1 MSLHIICG
9 RSHSGKSTYIMDLV
23 REKTL
28 NGDKIILAVPEQFTH
43 IAEKKL
49 LHTTGK
55 IMDGFIEISS
65 FKRLADRTR
74 VLIGDFRNNIISTTG
89 KTLVISDIL
98 EKTELLYYKNSA
110 SMQGFIDVC
119 LNTIGEFKKHNIYP
133 SDIENMIEEIN
144 DEKLKLKLL
153 DLKNIYISYEE
164 EIHKSY
170 IDTDDILDILSD
182 ALTNNDIYKDFT
194 FFFDEFSTFIP
205 QERKIISQLIKKC
218 KDVYITLCTD
228 ESMDSSVFSPCI
240 STFNQLKDIC
250 IENGYG
256 APEIIN
262 LDNSYYDSDELSFI
276 EENLFNYPTK
286 TYDKDINNVELIRA
300 NNPYAEVECVGSKI
314 ISLVRDNGYR
324 YSDICVITSDVSVY
338 QHIFKNVFPKFNI
351 PYFMDSKTPVLD
363 HNIVLFVINILDVYL
378 ENYSYESIFNF
389 LKSGFIDIPVS
400 DVALLENFILSTN
413 AGKNSWLVDEKWN
426 SLIDAYDADLKEKS
440 IISSI
445 RQNYILP
452 LAEFHERIKGRNK
465 CKDLVSDLYDYLL
478 KINLDRTIAG
488 YIERFKKNGDVVRH
502 RQYESVWNIIIRVF
516 DEVINVFSDKTI
528 NVSKL
533 RNYLYV
539 AFSHQSIGI
548 IPTSVDEVM
557 IGDIART
564 RTGKVKALFVL
575 GANEGLFPM
584 PAKEENIIND
594 KEKTI
599 LGELGYNLSNSSDE
613 QAFFNQF
620 LIYRIFSMPMN
631 KICISY
637 SSSDGNFATLAPS
650 FSVGTLKKMFPDI
663 EKDYGFDDCY
673 DMEFIG
679 NSEITLENMISVMA
693 KKRNGQ
699 DCDKI
704 WESVFHY
711 YEKNHPE
718 LLHKI
723 NKFFDYKK
731 EADSLLSQYVE
742 KHIGEDMYT
751 TISRLQ
757 KYSACRYSYFL
768 TYMLSLKER
777 PVSEISGLDVGRI
790 AHSLL
795 ERICKEMIAKSISFD
810 NVPEGY
816 FEKAVKDMINE
827 YLSGFGVSYDD
838 LTKRQ
843 LYSLHRLEDVLIL
856 SFKFIA
862 NQIKESLFKPFGYE
876 ITFSDDNIGCIKID
890 LPDGRILNLTGKIDR
905 VDAYETEE
913 GRYIRVIDYKTGK
926 KTFNINDI
934 IHCTDIQLMMYLDAL
949 VESDENN
956 KYGGAFFFC
965 LDDYLLKSDHDEE
978 DDKIEEKME
987 NAMKLKGIVLDKAQ
1001 VIEAFDKAT
1010 VNRIQNKATYDQFKI
1025 ISNYLKLMIGQLWMS
1040 LQKGNIDINPYHR
1053 SNSTPCT
1060 YCPYSSICRFTS
1072 GIGSYK
1078 ELKNLDKEEAW
1089 TFMKGEV
1096 DRVDQ

>member
-1 MSLHIICG
+1 MGLHIICG

-28 NGDKIILAVPEQFTH
+28 RGDKIILAVPEQFTH

-55 IMDGFIEISS
+55 IMDGYIEISS

-74 VLIGDFRNNIISTTG
+74 VLTGDFRNNIISTTG
-89 KTLVISDIL
+89 KTLVISDVL
-98 EKTELLYYKNSA
+98 DKTELMYYKNSA
-110 SMQGFIDVC
+110 SMQGFVDVC
-119 LNTIGEFKKHNIYP
+119 LNTVSEFKKHNIYP
-133 SDIENMIEEIN
+133 SDIEKMIEEIK
-144 DEKLKLKLL
+144 DEKLKLKLS
-153 DLKNIYISYEE
+153 DLKNIYSSYEE

-182 ALTNNDIYKDFT
+182 ILTKTDIYNDFT

-205 QERKIISQLIKKC
+205 QERKIISHLLNKC
-218 KDVYITLCTD
+218 KDVYITLCID
-228 ESMDSSVFSPCI
+228 KSMDNAVFSPCI
-240 STFNQLKDIC
+240 STLNQLKNIC
-250 IENGYG
+250 IENGYE

-262 LDNSYYDSDELSFI
+262 LDNSYYESEELSFI

-286 TYDKDINNVELIRA
+286 TYDKDIKDVELIRA
-300 NNPYAEVECVGSKI
+300 NNPYSEVECVGAKI
-314 ISLVRDNGYR
+314 VSLVRDKGYR
-324 YSDICVITSDVSVY
+324 YNDICVIASDVSVY
-338 QHIFKNVFPKFNI
+338 QHIFKNVFPKLNI
-351 PYFMDSKTPVLD
+351 PYFMDNKTPVLD
-363 HNIVLFVINILDVYL
+363 HNIVLFVINVLDVYL

-413 AGKNSWLVDEKWN
+413 AGKNSWLFDEKWN
-426 SLIDAYDADLKEKS
+426 SLVDAYNADLNEKS

-445 RQNYILP
+445 RDNYVLP
-452 LAEFHERIKGRNK
+452 LAKFHDKIKGRNK

-478 KINLDRTIAG
+478 EINLDSTIAG
-488 YIERFKKNGDVVRH
+488 YIDRFKENGDIVRY

-516 DEVINVFSDKTI
+516 DEIINVFSEKTI
-528 NVSKL
+528 SVSKL
-533 RNYLYV
+533 RNYLFV

-594 KEKTI
+594 KDKI
-599 LGELGYNLSNSSDE
+599 IIGELGYNLPNSSDE

-620 LIYRIFSMPMN
+620 LIYRIFTMPMN

-637 SSSDGNFATLAPS
+637 SSSDSNFATLAPS
-650 FSVGTLKKMFPDI
+650 FSVGRLKKMFPEI
-663 EKDYGFDDCY
+663 ENDYGFDESYELD
-673 DMEFIG
+673 FIG
-679 NSEITLENMISVMA
+679 DSEITLENMISAMA
-693 KKRNGQ
+693 KKRIGC
-699 DCDKI
+699 DIDKI
-704 WESVFHY
+704 WESVFCY
-711 YEKNHPE
+711 YEKKYPE
-718 LLHKI
+718 LINKI

-731 EADSLLSQYVE
+731 EADVLLPQYVK
-742 KHIGEDMYT
+742 KHTGDEMYT

-757 KYSACRYSYFL
+757 KYSACKYSYFL
-768 TYMLSLKER
+768 SYMLSLKER

-790 AHSLL
+790 AHSML
-795 ERICKEMIAKSISFD
+795 EKICKDMVAKSISFD
-810 NVPEGY
+810 NMPDGY
-816 FEKAVKDMINE
+816 IESEVKSLINE
-827 YLSGFGVSYDD
+827 YLSDFGVCYDD

-843 LYSLHRLEDVLIL
+843 LYSLERLEDVLIL
-856 SFKFIA
+856 SFRFIQ
-862 NQIKESLFKPFGYE
+862 NQIKESGFKPYGYE
-876 ITFSDDNIGCIKID
+876 ITFSDDNIGCIKIN
-890 LPDGRILNLTGKIDR
+890 LPDGKCLNLTGKIDR
-905 VDAYETEE
+905 VDTYETED

-934 IHCTDIQLMMYLDAL
+934 VHCTDIQLMMYLDAL

-978 DDKIEEKME
+978 DGKIEEKME

-1010 VNRIQNKATYDQFKI
+1010 VNRIQNKATHDQFKI
-1025 ISNYLKLMIGQLWMS
+1025 ISNYLKITISQLWMS
-1040 LQKGNIDINPYHR
+1040 LQNGNIDINPYLR
-1053 SNSTPCT
+1053 SGSSPCT
-1060 YCPYSSICRFTS
+1060 YCSYTSVCRFAS
-1072 GIGSYK
+1072 GTGSYN
-1078 ELKNLDKEEAW
+1078 ELENLDKEEAW
-1089 TFMKGEV
+1089 AFMKGEV

>member
-9 RSHSGKSTYIMDLV
+9 RSHSGKSTYIIDSV
-23 REKTL
+23 KEKTSK
-28 NGDKIILAVPEQFTH
+28 GDKIILVVPEQFTH

-49 LHTTGK
+49 LHATGR

-74 VLIGDFRNNIISTTG
+74 VLTGDFRNNIISTTG

-98 EKTELLYYKNSA
+98 EKTKLLYYKNSA
-110 SMQGFIDVC
+110 AMQGFVDVC
-119 LNTIGEFKKHNIYP
+119 LNTISEFKKHNIYP
-133 SDIENMIEEIN
+133 SDIDNMIGNIK
-144 DEKLKLKLL
+144 DEKLKLKLS
-153 DLKNIYISYEE
+153 DLKSLYISYEE
-164 EIHKSY
+164 QIHKSY
-170 IDTDDILDILSD
+170 IDTDDILDIL
-182 ALTNNDIYKDFT
+182 ANTLVNNDLYNDFT

-218 KDVYITLCTD
+218 KDVYITLCID
-228 ESMDSSVFSPCI
+228 DSLDNSVYSPCI
-240 STFNQLKDIC
+240 STLNQLKQIC

-256 APEIIN
+256 TPEIIN

-286 TYDKDINNVELIRA
+286 TYDKEVNNVELVRA
-300 NNPYAEVECVGSKI
+300 NNPYAEVECVAGKI

-324 YSDICVITSDVSVY
+324 YNDICVITSDVSVY

-389 LKSGFIDIPVS
+389 LKSGFIDLPVS

-413 AGKNSWLVDEKWN
+413 AGKNSWLAHEKWN
-426 SLIDAYDADLKEKS
+426 SLIDAYDAPENEKS
-440 IISSI
+440 VISLI
-445 RQNYILP
+445 RENYVLP
-452 LAEFHERIKGRNK
+452 LAEFHDEIKGRNK
-465 CKDLVSDLYDYLL
+465 CIDLVSNLYDYLI
-478 KINLDRTIAG
+478 KINLDKTIAN
-488 YIERFKKNGDVVRH
+488 YIDKFKQSGDVVRH

-528 NVSKL
+528 NVSEL

-548 IPTSVDEVM
+548 IPTSVDEVT

-584 PAKEENIIND
+584 PSKEENIIND
-594 KEKTI
+594 KDKTL
-599 LGELGYNLSNSSDE
+599 LGELGYNLPNSSEE

-620 LIYRIFSMPMN
+620 LIYRIFTMPMN

-637 SSSDGNFATLAPS
+637 SSSDSNFATLAPS
-650 FSVGTLKKMFPDI
+650 FSIGRLKKMFPHI
-663 EKDYGFDDCY
+663 EKDYGFDEFSND
-673 DMEFIG
+673 DFIG
-679 NSEITLENMISVMA
+679 NCEITLENMISAIA
-693 KKRNGQ
+693 KKRSGH
-699 DCDKI
+699 DTDKV
-704 WESVFHY
+704 WESVFSY
-711 YEKNHPE
+711 YEKNYPDVIDR
-718 LLHKI
+718 I
-723 NKFFDYKK
+723 NRFFTYKK
-731 EADSLLSQYVE
+731 EADVLLPEYIQ
-742 KHIGEDMYT
+742 KHIGTDMYT

-757 KYSACRYSYFL
+757 KYSACKYSYFL

-777 PVSEISGLDVGRI
+777 PVSEISGMDVGRI
-790 AHSLL
+790 AHSML
-795 ERICKEMIAKSISFD
+795 ERICKEMVAKSISFD

-816 FEKAVKDMINE
+816 FETVVKDMINE
-827 YLSGFGVSYDD
+827 YLSDFGVTFDD

-843 LYSLHRLEDVLIL
+843 LYSLKRLEDVLLL
-856 SFKFIA
+856 SFRFIA
-862 NQIKESLFKPFGYE
+862 NQIKESLFKPYGYE

-890 LPDGRILNLTGKIDR
+890 LPDGEVLNLTGKIDR
-905 VDAYETEE
+905 VDTYETEE

-934 IHCTDIQLMMYLDAL
+934 IHCTDIQLMIYLDAL

-956 KYGGAFFFC
+956 RYGGAFFFC
-965 LDDYLLKSDHDEE
+965 LDDYILKSDHDEE
-978 DDKIEEKME
+978 NEKIEEKME
-987 NAMKLKGIVLDKAQ
+987 SAMKLKGIVLDKTQ
-1001 VIEAFDKAT
+1001 VIDAFDKAT
-1010 VNRIQNKATYDQFKI
+1010 VSRIQNKASYDQFKI
-1025 ISNYLKLMIGQLWMS
+1025 ISSYLKLMIGQLWMS
-1040 LQKGNIDINPYHR
+1040 LKSGNIDINPYLR
-1053 SNSTPCT
+1053 SSSTPCM
-1060 YCPYSSICRFTS
+1060 YCPYSSVCRFTS
-1072 GIGSYK
+1072 GTGSYN
-1078 ELKNLDKEEAW
+1078 ELENMDKEKAW
-1089 TFMKGEV
+1089 DFMKGEV
-1096 DRVDQ
+1096 DNVDQ